1 MTDYFIGVVE
11 GSDPLDAVQ
20 LKKEPEVEEG
30 GFVEVKT
37 SEVKKPS
44 TSMSLVDFLIPLLIL
59 GMAFGAWYFYNKE
72 RA

>member
-1 MTDYFIGVVE
+1 MTDYFIGVVVE

-30 GFVEVKT
+30 GFVEAKT

-59 GMAFGAWYFYNKE
+59 CMAFGAWYFYN
-72 RA
+72 